1 VRAEAGEIDA
11 GRGREMKTV
20 AVVGTQWGDEGKGK
34 IVDMLAADADVVVRF
49 QGGNNAAHTLVVGGK
64 KFVLRLVPAGAL
76 HPGKACVIGNG
87 LVVNPI
93 ALLDEIA
100 DLKRSGHLADDSLF
114 KISYEAHM
122 VMPYHLAIDRAREAR
137 LGKRAIGTTGFGIGP
152 AYEDK
157 MARVGLRFEDLLDFK
172 FFAEKLRRNIV
183 EKNAYL
189 KALLKTKPIKADET
203 IDAMKKARRRLLPY
217 LCDTGAFVSDAI
229 ESGKR
234 VLFEG
239 AHGTMLD
246 IDHGTYP
253 YVTSSS
259 CVASAVFS
267 GTGIGPGNLEAVL
280 GISKG
285 YTTRVGAGPFPS
297 EFTGYLA
304 DSLREEGDE
313 FGSATGRPRR
323 IGWFDAVLAR
333 YTARV
338 NGMWALALTKLDV
351 LTGID
356 PVKICVGYIV
366 KGKRY
371 DDMPP
376 SHRMLINAKPIFE
389 EMPGWNQSP
398 AGARTLAELPS
409 SVRRY
414 VDRISELVGVPIA
427 MIGVGKEREATIVV
441 SNPFA
446 D

>member
-1 VRAEAGEIDA
+1 VRAGAGEIDA
-11 GRGREMKTV
+11 GRGKEMKTV

-34 IVDMLAADADVVVRF
+34 IVDMLAADADVIVRF

-87 LVVNPI
+87 LVVNPL
-93 ALLDEIA
+93 ALLGEIA

-122 VMPYHLAIDRAREAR
+122 VMPYHIAIDRAREAR

-189 KALLKTKPIKADET
+189 KALLKTKPIKAEET

-217 LCDTGAFVSDAI
+217 LCDAGAFVSDAI
-229 ESGKR
+229 KSGKR

-253 YVTSSS
+253 YVTSSN

-267 GTGIGPGNLEAVL
+267 GTGIGPGNLAVL

-297 EFTGYLA
+297 EFSGYLA

-338 NGMWALALTKLDV
+338 NAMWALALTKLDV

-356 PVKICVGYIV
+356 PVRICVGYVV

-389 EMPGWNQSP
+389 ELPGWNESP
-398 AGARTLAELPS
+398 AGARTLDELPP

-414 VDRISELVGVPIA
+414 VDRISALVGVPVA
-427 MIGVGKEREATIVV
+427 MIGVGKEREETIVV
-441 SNPFA
+441 RNPFT

>member
-1 VRAEAGEIDA
+1 
-11 GRGREMKTV
+11 M
-20 AVVGTQWGDEGKGK
+20 
-34 IVDMLAADADVVVRF
+34 
-49 QGGNNAAHTLVVGGK
+49 
-64 KFVLRLVPAGAL
+64 LRLVPAGAL

-87 LVVNPI
+87 LVVNPL
-93 ALLDEIA
+93 ALLGEIA

-172 FFAEKLRRNIV
+172 FFEEKLRPQHCREKRLSKGVAQDQAGQSRRNYRRD
-183 EKNAYL
+183 EKGAPPAASISVRY
-189 KALLKTKPIKADET
+189 
-203 IDAMKKARRRLLPY
+203 RRVRQPRR
-217 LCDTGAFVSDAI
+217 SH
-229 ESGKR
+229 SGQR

-253 YVTSSS
+253 YVTSSN

-267 GTGIGPGNLEAVL
+267 GVGIGPGNLEAVL
-280 GISKG
+280 GITKG

-351 LTGID
+351 LTGMD
-356 PVKICVGYIV
+356 PVKICVGYLV

-389 EMPGWNQSP
+389 EMPGWSESP
-398 AGARTLAELPS
+398 AGARTLAELPA

-414 VDRISELVGVPIA
+414 VERIGELVGVPIA
-427 MIGVGKEREATIVV
+427 MVGVGKEREATIVV
-441 SNPFA
+441 RNPFA